1 MHEGPGVPELT
12 GHEVRGRLH
21 HLRVICELEEEQ
33 RGEGG
38 EPESWHLEVSEEG
51 AQE

>member
-1 MHEGPGVPELT
+1 MHEGPGVAELT

-21 HLRVICELEEEQ
+21 HLRAICELEEKQ
-33 RGEGG
+33 RGG
-38 EPESWHLEVSEEG
+38 ESWHLEVSEAG